1 MIVMSIR
8 EFNSNV
14 SKAVALVESGETVD
28 ITRHGKVIA
37 ELRPKRANKLED
49 PVFRANWERMVAG
62 MQEGVAGLGAP
73 ATYAERTER

>member
-1 MIVMSIR
+1 MSVMSIR

-14 SKAVALVESGETVD
+14 SKAVALVEAGETVD

-37 ELRPKRANKLED
+37 ELRPKRANKLDD

-62 MQEGVAGLGAP
+62 MHQGVPGLVAP
-73 ATYAERTER
+73 FSAEERRER

>member
-1 MIVMSIR
+1 MSVMSIR

-37 ELRPKRANKLED
+37 ELRPKRANKLDD

-62 MQEGVAGLGAP
+62 MQEGIPGLDAP